1 MLYMTKQAKNNFGYE
16 KIDMF
21 MEYIPNERKIIEKT
35 FEVNDISKLERFQ
48 KTSDGVFVYKLWEYE
63 DMVDM
68 FSLFEIKRGFAY
80 RSNRI

>member
-16 KIDMF
+16 KIDIF
-21 MEYIPNERKIIEKT
+21 AEYIPDERKVIEKT
-35 FEVNDISKLERFQ
+35 FEVDDISKLERFQ
-48 KTSDGVFVYKLWEYE
+48 RISDGVFIYKIWGYE

-68 FSLFEIKRGFAY
+68 FSYSEIKQGFCY